1 MKVSI
6 ALTTYNGAAYLQA
19 QLNSY
24 LVQERLPDE
33 LVVCDDVSTDETVT
47 ILEAFKKTAPFQVRV
62 IINELNLGFT
72 KNFEKALLNC
82 SGDLVFL
89 SDQDDVWYPEK
100 ILVVVK
106 AFLQNPDKYLLIH
119 DGDLVDENLVSH
131 GATKRGQVVKGY
143 GSDKHLITGALTV
156 IHKNLIQ
163 YSLPIPTKIIGHD
176 GWLHSMAKLL
186 NKRLVIDQSLQQIRR
201 HTKNTSD
208 WIASSVRPINK
219 FSVLRSQL
227 SSKASNS
234 YQDRLK
240 YNLSLVLRL
249 RELASIEYV
258 DISIVVISASLKQLE
273 KEHKA
278 IIHREEL
285 FQLSFINKRIK
296 AIRMLVGGDYAYFNG
311 SKSFL
316 RDMFRY

>member
-1 MKVSI
+1 MKISI

-106 AFLQNPDKYLLIH
+106 AFLLNPDKYLLIH
-119 DGDLVDENLVSH
+119 DGDLVD
-131 GATKRGQVVKGY
+131 
-143 GSDKHLITGALTV
+143 
-156 IHKNLIQ
+156 
-163 YSLPIPTKIIGHD
+163 
-176 GWLHSMAKLL
+176 
-186 NKRLVIDQSLQQIRR
+186 
-201 HTKNTSD
+201 
-208 WIASSVRPINK
+208 
-219 FSVLRSQL
+219 
-227 SSKASNS
+227 
-234 YQDRLK
+234 
-240 YNLSLVLRL
+240 
-249 RELASIEYV
+249 
-258 DISIVVISASLKQLE
+258 
-273 KEHKA
+273 
-278 IIHREEL
+278 
-285 FQLSFINKRIK
+285 
-296 AIRMLVGGDYAYFNG
+296 
-311 SKSFL
+311 
-316 RDMFRY
+316 

>member
-1 MKVSI
+1 MKISI

-143 GSDKHLITGALTV
+143 GSDKHLITG
-156 IHKNLIQ
+156 
-163 YSLPIPTKIIGHD
+163 
-176 GWLHSMAKLL
+176 
-186 NKRLVIDQSLQQIRR
+186 
-201 HTKNTSD
+201 
-208 WIASSVRPINK
+208 
-219 FSVLRSQL
+219 
-227 SSKASNS
+227 
-234 YQDRLK
+234 
-240 YNLSLVLRL
+240 
-249 RELASIEYV
+249 
-258 DISIVVISASLKQLE
+258 
-273 KEHKA
+273 
-278 IIHREEL
+278 
-285 FQLSFINKRIK
+285 
-296 AIRMLVGGDYAYFNG
+296 
-311 SKSFL
+311 
-316 RDMFRY
+316 